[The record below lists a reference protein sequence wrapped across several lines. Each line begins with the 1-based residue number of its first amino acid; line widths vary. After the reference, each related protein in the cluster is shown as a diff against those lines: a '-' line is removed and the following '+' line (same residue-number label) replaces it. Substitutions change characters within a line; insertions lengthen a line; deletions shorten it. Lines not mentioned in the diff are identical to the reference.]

1 MSPLQFCISR
11 VDDFVWHCSVS
22 FPSSASSQRLCV
34 MSADGKPDGTDLFK
48 SEGFWR
54 IAGTAVFLRH
64 VLLLQPEGPFEFKVE
79 DLCFWLAQ
87 LLRSAE
93 NEIAEEL
100 DAHQVLLSSQPADD
114 VATWLLCQST
124 TYYIIES

>member
-1 MSPLQFCISR
+1 
-11 VDDFVWHCSVS
+11 
-22 FPSSASSQRLCV
+22 
-34 MSADGKPDGTDLFK
+34 MSADGKPETDLFK

-100 DAHQVLLSSQPADD
+100 DSHQVLLSSQPADD